1 MSHLRV
7 VTDTEA
13 LGVAWARLQAEVD
26 RREGILSTS
35 SWVGTGGASVHKVT
49 AHYFPGDT
57 SSVTVASDDLAAGLT
72 EAWER
77 LTRDDW
83 DDE

>member
-35 SWVGTGGASVHKVT
+35 SWVGADGAAVHRVT
-49 AHYFPGDT
+49 AHYFHGDT
-57 SSVTVASDDLAAGLT
+57 SESSVTVASDDLAAGLT

-77 LTRDDW
+77 LTRDD
-83 DDE
+83 